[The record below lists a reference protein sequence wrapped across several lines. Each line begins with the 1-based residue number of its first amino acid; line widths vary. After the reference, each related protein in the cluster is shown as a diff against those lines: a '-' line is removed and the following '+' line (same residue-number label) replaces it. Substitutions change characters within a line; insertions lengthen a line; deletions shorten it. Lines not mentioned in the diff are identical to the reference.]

1 MAGQGERTRSLDTWR
16 TDALYLNALIDSE
29 PGKTLPRSPTDP
41 IESTA
46 VTGNRATHSRLCDR
60 TERCAIQSLAAPPA
74 APPAAPHPP
83 SGHAA
88 PRRQTLYE
96 PTIHPPPPPR
106 HPPTAVAWGAAPQ
119 GTPPLGPARLIH
131 WAHHHTGRLTA
142 PAHSPHPQPNPA
154 PPLGTRA
161 PPLRAARA
169 AVAVKSVAARRVDAA
184 VARARG
190 ARPRG
195 CAVSHGLGWGGGGVG
210 GGVGWGG
217 GFTFPCVAALPPR
230 GGRREGGGPRGD
242 ARDGAR
248 NAAAAAARHA
258 TSLDQWWVRPDEIG
272 SAYCRES
279 LSFVALRGS
288 LRRGRVLRSSIV
300 LCFAVTSALI
310 REGIDDSEESRGR
323 AGAAHP
329 HPHPHEVLCGVGV
342 GGNGARCGA
351 DHPANGWP
359 HLGWRSPTR
368 CPLRRSTPRIVW
380 PMIRGRRAAAA
391 GDDSPIPPT
400 TTAVLGTLRLHPRRS
415 ANAHGPDT
423 GNQPTAGRHPPPP
436 PSERRSPPPPH
447 PASPDGC
454 PAARAGRRQV
464 GGVGLCAGG
473 WRGA

>member
-16 TDALYLNALIDSE
+16 TDVLYLDALIDSE

-46 VTGNRATHSRLCDR
+46 VTGNRATHSRQCDR

-106 HPPTAVAWGAAPQ
+106 HPPTAVALGAAPQ

-210 GGVGWGG
+210 GGVGWGIHISMCG
-217 GFTFPCVAALPPR
+217 GPAPQ
-230 GGRREGGGPRGD
+230 GGQEGGGGPPR
-242 ARDGAR
+242 RCTR
-248 NAAAAAARHA
+248 RRPQRRRRRRPARHI
-258 TSLDQWWVRPDEIG
+258 SG
-272 SAYCRES
+272 SM
-279 LSFVALRGS
+279 V
-288 LRRGRVLRSSIV
+288 
-300 LCFAVTSALI
+300 
-310 REGIDDSEESRGR
+310 
-323 AGAAHP
+323 GAA
-329 HPHPHEVLCGVGV
+329 
-342 GGNGARCGA
+342 
-351 DHPANGWP
+351 
-359 HLGWRSPTR
+359 
-368 CPLRRSTPRIVW
+368 
-380 PMIRGRRAAAA
+380 GR
-391 GDDSPIPPT
+391 DWQCI
-400 TTAVLGTLRLHPRRS
+400 L
-415 ANAHGPDT
+415 
-423 GNQPTAGRHPPPP
+423 
-436 PSERRSPPPPH
+436 
-447 PASPDGC
+447 
-454 PAARAGRRQV
+454 
-464 GGVGLCAGG
+464 
-473 WRGA
+473 